1 MHAIDW
7 RSPRYGWWLWAAF
20 LFVLTIT
27 VAIDPVGRMGV
38 TPVYREAAE
47 KWWAQQDLYPPS
59 IHGFQYLPQSA
70 ILFTP
75 VTRLPFLVGEES
87 WRWLGVVL
95 LAWGVWRLCRLATAN
110 GTASL
115 FVLVTVLTIPTAVD
129 AAQVG
134 QANLLFSALLLH
146 ATADVARRRWWAAAV
161 ALSLLVA
168 LKPFGLVMVLL
179 VAALYRPIRW
189 HLVWGL
195 AAVLASPFL
204 FGPTAYVLGQYHWA
218 LVKLMVSSRP
228 GPGRWADLTG
238 LLWAAGGHPSEA
250 MMTGVRLAAAVGA
263 LALSRRA
270 AHRWGEPRASILT
283 LAVATTYLMLCN
295 PRTQENSYVMLGPV
309 AALFMAWALLVDRR
323 RWAAALLLAVCVG
336 LGFHRAF
343 SVHQNYWLQP
353 LVALI
358 FAGYLVYITLANRLP
373 ADSTNETGVHEANRS
388 PGFCF
393 ISASRYESDAPPLGS
408 CSRRGRS

>member
-27 VAIDPVGRMGV
+27 VAIDPAGRMVV
-38 TPVYREAAE
+38 TPVYREAATN
-47 KWWAQQDLYPPS
+47 WWAQQDLYTPG

-70 ILFTP
+70 IFFTP
-75 VTRLPFLVGEES
+75 VTWLPFLLGEEV
-87 WRWLGVVL
+87 WRWLGVML
-95 LAWGVWRLCRLATAN
+95 LAWGVWRLCRMATAT
-110 GTASL
+110 GTAGL

-129 AAQVG
+129 ATQIG
-134 QANLLFSALLLH
+134 QANLLFAALLLH
-146 ATADVARRRWWAAAV
+146 AAADVARRRWVAAAV
-161 ALSLLVA
+161 ILSLLVA

-179 VAALYRPIRW
+179 VATLYGPVRAY
-189 HLVWGL
+189 LAWGL

-204 FGPTAYVLGQYHWA
+204 FGPTPYVLGQYHWA
-218 LVKLMVSSRP
+218 LVKLTVSSRP

-250 MMTGVRLAAAVGA
+250 MMTGVRLAAAIAA
-263 LALSRRA
+263 LALSWRA
-270 AHRWGEPRASILT
+270 VHRWEEPRASILT

-295 PRTQENSYVMLGPV
+295 PRTQENSYVILGPV
-309 AALFMAWALLVDRR
+309 AALFTAWALLVDGR
-323 RWAAALLLAVCVG
+323 RWAAALLFAVCIA
-336 LGFHRAF
+336 LGYHRAF
-343 SVHQNYWLQP
+343 SVHPNYWLQP

-373 ADSTNETGVHEANRS
+373 ANSAL
-388 PGFCF
+388 PGFRV
-393 ISASRYESDAPPLGS
+393 SRPQSPSSD
-408 CSRRGRS
+408 CS

>member
-20 LFVLTIT
+20 LLVLTIS
-27 VAIDPVGRMGV
+27 VAMDPFWRVGV
-38 TPVYREAAE
+38 TPTYRDAAA
-47 KWWAQQDLYPPS
+47 KWWAQQDLYTPG
-59 IHGFQYLPQSA
+59 IHGFQYLPLSA

-95 LAWGVWRLCRLATAN
+95 LAWGVWRLCRLATPN
-110 GTASL
+110 GTASV

-129 AAQVG
+129 AALIG

-161 ALSLLVA
+161 SLSLLVA

-179 VAALYRPIRW
+179 VAALYGPIRW
-189 HLVWGL
+189 YLVWGL

-228 GPGRWADLTG
+228 GPGRWADLTS

-250 MMTGVRLAAAVGA
+250 LMTGVRLAAA
-263 LALSRRA
+263 
-270 AHRWGEPRASILT
+270 
-283 LAVATTYLMLCN
+283 
-295 PRTQENSYVMLGPV
+295 Q
-309 AALFMAWALLVDRR
+309 
-323 RWAAALLLAVCVG
+323 
-336 LGFHRAF
+336 
-343 SVHQNYWLQP
+343 
-353 LVALI
+353 
-358 FAGYLVYITLANRLP
+358 
-373 ADSTNETGVHEANRS
+373 
-388 PGFCF
+388 
-393 ISASRYESDAPPLGS
+393 
-408 CSRRGRS
+408 